1 MTSTSNKNE
10 KIIDELTISED
21 FNLGLSGE
29 QVFPEAA
36 ISNKKPSETE
46 WFRIYGSTRKD
57 IEKVYCVKVM
67 VDDNWENNLFLAAI
81 KSLRR
86 RVANDFK
93 KRTNL
98 LGCILHNITRTNGYL
113 GPVSQRIFIYFK

>member
-46 WFRIYGSTRKD
+46 WFRIYGTQERILK
-57 IEKVYCVKVM
+57 
-67 VDDNWENNLFLAAI
+67 
-81 KSLRR
+81 KSI
-86 RVANDFK
+86 V
-93 KRTNL
+93 
-98 LGCILHNITRTNGYL
+98 
-113 GPVSQRIFIYFK
+113 

>member
-46 WFRIYGSTRKD
+46 WLEYTAAQERILKKSIVLKLWWTARKS
-57 IEKVYCVKVM
+57 
-67 VDDNWENNLFLAAI
+67 NLFLAAI
-81 KSLRR
+81 KSL
-86 RVANDFK
+86 
-93 KRTNL
+93 
-98 LGCILHNITRTNGYL
+98 
-113 GPVSQRIFIYFK
+113 SSE

>member
-57 IEKVYCVKVM
+57 IEKVYCVKVR
-67 VDDNWENNLFLAAI
+67 WTARKSNLFLAAI
-81 KSLRR
+81 KSL
-86 RVANDFK
+86 
-93 KRTNL
+93 
-98 LGCILHNITRTNGYL
+98 
-113 GPVSQRIFIYFK
+113 SSE